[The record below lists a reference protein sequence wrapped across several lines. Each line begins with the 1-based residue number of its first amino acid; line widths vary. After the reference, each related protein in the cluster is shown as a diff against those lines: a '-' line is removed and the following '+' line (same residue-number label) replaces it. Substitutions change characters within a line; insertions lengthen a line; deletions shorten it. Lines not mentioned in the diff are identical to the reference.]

1 MIYEVKKYMSKCSC
15 CGSKMERGAEVCPR
29 CKSSQTKLK
38 HYYGNRDVIRSL
50 LIVACV
56 TASVIIGIVC
66 AVKFAREIAPI
77 VNDAN
82 AGNITHD
89 SELGT
94 VQDKE
99 KYMLSC
105 YDVKVKDATNDID
118 TYFGIDA
125 RIEMDVISYI
135 WDSDTAIIVTCIDDN
150 DIFDVMVTGIE
161 EDDLPDLVNRLIVY
175 GEISEN
181 TLENEAK
188 IPKISARLIFVDN
201 DNITID

>member
-1 MIYEVKKYMSKCSC
+1 MSKCSC
-15 CGSKMERGAEVCPR
+15 CGFKMERGAEVCPR

-38 HYYGNRDVIRSL
+38 HYYDNRDIIRSL

-56 TASVIIGIVC
+56 TASIIIGIVC

-125 RIEMDVISYI
+125 RIEMDVISYS
-135 WDSDTAIIVTCIDDN
+135 WDSDTDIIVNCIDDN
-150 DIFDVMVTGIE
+150 DIFDVMVTGVE
-161 EDDLPDLVNRLIVY
+161 EDDLPDLVDKLIVY
-175 GEISEN
+175 GEISEY
-181 TLENEAK
+181 TLENEEK

>member
-1 MIYEVKKYMSKCSC
+1 MSNCSC
-15 CGSKMERGAEVCPR
+15 CGFKMERGAEVCPR

-38 HYYGNRDVIRSL
+38 HYYNNRDIIRSL

-56 TASVIIGIVC
+56 TASIVIGIVC
-66 AVKFAREIAPI
+66 VVKFAREIAPI

-105 YDVKVKDATNDID
+105 CDVKVKDATNDID

-125 RIEMDVISYI
+125 RIEMDVISYS
-135 WDSDTAIIVTCIDDN
+135 WDSDTDIIVTCIDDN
-150 DIFDVMVTGIE
+150 DIFDVIVTGVE
-161 EDDLPDLVNRLIVY
+161 EDDLPDLVDKLIVY
-175 GEISEN
+175 GEISEH

-201 DNITID
+201 DNIAID